1 MSSTTRAAQIANSS
15 RGATMSERNVRE
27 SRIDMLTSLE
37 KAKRRSTL
45 DVSLGGSPVADHL
58 SNERNPL
65 PSQ

>member
-45 DVSLGGSPVADHL
+45 DVSLGSPVADHL